1 MWDHGGEGGASGGID
16 FYCENIFLKA
26 VACLIAPTAA
36 SACAKTTSSSIS
48 PAVNT

>member
-1 MWDHGGEGGASGGID
+1 MGKGELVEKLTFIVRI
-16 FYCENIFLKA
+16 FFLKA
-26 VACLIAPTAA
+26 VACLIVPTAA